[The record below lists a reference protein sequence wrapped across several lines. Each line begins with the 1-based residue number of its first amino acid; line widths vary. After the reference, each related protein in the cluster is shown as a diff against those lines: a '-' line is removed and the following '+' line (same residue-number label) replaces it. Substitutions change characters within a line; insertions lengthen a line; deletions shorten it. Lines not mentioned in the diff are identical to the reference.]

1 MSNYIDVLRFIVFE
15 NFHTHPLQTIHYFR
29 VDNETGVLENWR

>member
-15 NFHTHPLQTIHYFR
+15 NFHTHIQTIHYFR
-29 VDNETGVLENWR
+29 IDNETGVLENWR